1 VSSWLLG
8 KFLFTCLLLLFE
20 FVSIVLFFCQEREPS
35 QIEIEYNHRMNGIHK
50 ETACLQTLTREQQR
64 IELDIMLS
72 FA

>member
-1 VSSWLLG
+1 
-8 KFLFTCLLLLFE
+8 LF
-20 FVSIVLFFCQEREPS
+20 FFCQEREPS